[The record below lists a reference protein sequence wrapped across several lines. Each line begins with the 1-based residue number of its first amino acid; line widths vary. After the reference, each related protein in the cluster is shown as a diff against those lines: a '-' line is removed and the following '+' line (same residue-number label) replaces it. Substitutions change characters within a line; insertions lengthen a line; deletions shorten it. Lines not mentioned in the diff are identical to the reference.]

1 MPKLFLASGEERTI
15 NTSMRYLSII
25 DSSKS
30 FLISALEMG
39 ELVGEVGRQ
48 YELENINA
56 VTFKNPANEPIE
68 IDYEIANIK
77 VHISGKGIVSVS
89 NEVVVKRI
97 VEAIQ
102 VNANATVE
110 NGKMALLTANNSN
123 YSGVISIP
131 KDTGVLIFP
140 ARDAVGR
147 KVTLQVISDV
157 RTTVTVGS
165 SSQMDATKG
174 VILSGYKDAIAS
186 LERMTVQ
193 PIYVYNSS
201 ADTAKIQ
208 AFEEYRT

>member
-15 NTSMRYLSII
+15 NTSKRYLSII

-89 NEVVVKRI
+89 NEVTVKRI

-110 NGKMALLTANNSN
+110 NGKMATLVANNSV
-123 YSGVISIP
+123 YSGIIPIP
-131 KDTGVLIFP
+131 KDTAVLVFP
-140 ARDAVGR
+140 ARNAVSR
-147 KVTLQVISDV
+147 KVTIQVISDV